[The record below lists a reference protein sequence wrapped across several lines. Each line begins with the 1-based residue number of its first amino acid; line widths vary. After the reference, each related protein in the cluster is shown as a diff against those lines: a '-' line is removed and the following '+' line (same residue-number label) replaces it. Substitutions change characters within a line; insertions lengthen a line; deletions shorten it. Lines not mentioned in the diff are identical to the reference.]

1 MFNQP
6 TTTTE
11 TTVINP
17 DNSPYIFAVD
27 TPWIKK

>member
-6 TTTTE
+6 TTTE